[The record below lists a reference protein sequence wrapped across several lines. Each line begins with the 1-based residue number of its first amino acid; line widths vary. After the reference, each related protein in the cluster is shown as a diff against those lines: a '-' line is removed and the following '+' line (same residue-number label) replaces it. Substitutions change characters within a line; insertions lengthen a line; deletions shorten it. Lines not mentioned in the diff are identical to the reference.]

1 MAKDLAGHGYFI
13 EDFYTHN
20 YDQDK
25 KNDLLLRRR
34 PNQQQSEEQKEEED
48 YKEGEEQKDS
58 PAAEARDEE
67 EKQSEQPEE
76 VKEADLEMVDEST
89 SQQEQPSLAANST
102 NVVAVPP
109 KKQKKST
116 SQPTFFNRQQ
126 LCLFTKTARMTESER
141 NTKKMIENL
150 SYLDV
155 KTRNLA
161 IHMLLFN
168 HEWRMMAEEP
178 VYERVPIPYPE
189 PMIVDYTENERAPVN
204 SDSVITPSHDN
215 DGIITAR
222 DAENHAYLA
231 KQQAVE
237 QEKLRVETAEELN
250 KMIGVADDDAIAEQ
264 KDVVSNVAQA
274 VDLLDREHDRAEAK
288 ATELAVQEVEQYK
301 EQEGL

>member
-1 MAKDLAGHGYFI
+1 
-13 EDFYTHN
+13 
-20 YDQDK
+20 
-25 KNDLLLRRR
+25 
-34 PNQQQSEEQKEEED
+34 
-48 YKEGEEQKDS
+48 
-58 PAAEARDEE
+58 
-67 EKQSEQPEE
+67 
-76 VKEADLEMVDEST
+76 MVDEST

-116 SQPTFFNRQQ
+116 SQPAFFNRQQ

-150 SYLDV
+150 SLLDV

-189 PMIVDYTENERAPVN
+189 PMIVDCTENERAPVI
-204 SDSVITPSHDN
+204 SDSVMTPSHAN

-231 KQQAVE
+231 K
-237 QEKLRVETAEELN
+237 
-250 KMIGVADDDAIAEQ
+250 
-264 KDVVSNVAQA
+264 
-274 VDLLDREHDRAEAK
+274 
-288 ATELAVQEVEQYK
+288 
-301 EQEGL
+301 